1 MRHNRKEF
9 CPLRKRPSWEDGFRG
24 IPAKAMDPNLENVDS
39 TYDFIQYM
47 RKAIDSSHLH
57 TERFLLD
64 SILRNVFKVV
74 RHC

>member
-9 CPLRKRPSWEDGFRG
+9 CPLRKLPSREDVFRG

-47 RKAIDSSHLH
+47 HEAIDSSHLH

-64 SILRNVFKVV
+64 SILRNFFKVV
-74 RHC
+74 RDC